1 MELLQALRPPLM
13 NILTIWE
20 NARFLTSSEGDRLC
34 AAITTQDATR
44 AGPEDTAS
52 RQDCGDAAV
61 VSRGHAVGIC
71 CTGRPP
77 LERWG
82 ANQAPVPSSPH
93 PPPKP
98 LVAVL
103 GEGRL
108 PGHRKALLEQES
120 DQGLFANLDPARQG
134 HEPGRLES
142 GEAAQ
147 RSDPLGKGTPHPRST
162 ELLRFPP
169 WWVRG

>member
-1 MELLQALRPPLM
+1 MELLQALRPPFT
-13 NILTIWE
+13 NISMIWE
-20 NARFLTSSEGDRLC
+20 NARFLTPSEGDRFC
-34 AAITTQDATR
+34 AAITTQDAPR

-52 RQDCGDAAV
+52 RHDRGDAAV

-71 CTGRPP
+71 CTGRTP
-77 LERWG
+77 LQRWG

-108 PGHRKALLEQES
+108 PGDRKALLEES

-134 HEPGRLES
+134 HEPGHLES

-169 WWVRG
+169 WWVGG